1 MSCDIFSVV
10 KSVFNFFILYL
21 AWHWLLFFSR
31 CPSITVS
38 RTRHNESTS
47 NLKCHVHQCMP
58 ANSVKAKQLSVFV
71 QGLTYHPATHH
82 MKVALWV
89 ARHHCPFAII
99 KDPELLNIFHDLNN
113 KCTTPSAS
121 TVSRDI
127 KEIFQLTHKNVA
139 QMLQVRS
146 LFPFSYLVL
155 MTVRLTEANYIS
167 ALTAGHHLKQYHF
180 LGLPFTGSQVAM
192 SLPSF

>member
-1 MSCDIFSVV
+1 
-10 KSVFNFFILYL
+10 
-21 AWHWLLFFSR
+21 
-31 CPSITVS
+31 
-38 RTRHNESTS
+38 
-47 NLKCHVHQCMP
+47 MP
-58 ANSVKAKQLSVFV
+58 ANSVMAKQLSVFV

-89 ARHHCPFAII
+89 AQHHCPFAII
-99 KDPELLNIFHDLNN
+99 KDPELLNIFRDLNN

-155 MTVRLTEANYIS
+155 MTVRLTKANYIS
-167 ALTAGHHLKQYHF
+167 ALTAGHHLKQYHSWDYHSLDRRWQCHF
-180 LGLPFTGSQVAM
+180 HHFTFCKVRI
-192 SLPSF
+192 LYFKVFIHY